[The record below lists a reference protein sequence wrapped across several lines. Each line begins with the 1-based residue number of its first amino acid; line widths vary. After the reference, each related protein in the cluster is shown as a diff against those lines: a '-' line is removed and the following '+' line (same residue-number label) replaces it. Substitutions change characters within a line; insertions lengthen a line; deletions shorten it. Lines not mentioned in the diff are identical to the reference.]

1 MRGPERSGDRDAMCA
16 IVEEYAA
23 EKAREEVLHASR
35 QAIIKGFRG
44 GIITKKGA
52 AVMYPKLK
60 AADIDALYQE
70 AKKTTRK
77 KRSAAN

>member
-1 MRGPERSGDRDAMCA
+1 MRRPERSGDRDTMCA

-23 EKAREEVLHASR
+23 EIAREEVLQANR
-35 QAIIKGFRG
+35 QAIIKGFKG

-70 AKKTTRK
+70 AKK
-77 KRSAAN
+77 S

>member
-1 MRGPERSGDRDAMCA
+1 
-16 IVEEYAA
+16 
-23 EKAREEVLHASR
+23 
-35 QAIIKGFRG
+35 
-44 GIITKKGA
+44 
-52 AVMYPKLK
+52 MYPKLK